1 MAHLVVEDEEAERLA
16 AEIAKETGQSIS
28 AVVTE
33 ALRERAERIPKRQEK
48 ASREELLAIVD
59 RIASRIK
66 GPAVDHGELLY
77 DEHGLPK

>member
-16 AEIAKETGQSIS
+16 AEIARATGQSIS

-33 ALRERAERIPKRQEK
+33 ALRARAEKLPKRQGK
-48 ASREELLAIVD
+48 ASLEELRALAHE
-59 RIASRIK
+59 IASLAT
-66 GPAVDHGELLY
+66 GPSVDHAELLY

>member
-16 AEIAKETGQSIS
+16 AEIARATGQSIS

-33 ALRERAERIPKRQEK
+33 ALRERADKLPKRQGK
-48 ASREELLAIVD
+48 VSLEELRALAHE
-59 RIASRIK
+59 IAALAT
-66 GPAVDHGELLY
+66 GPNLDHADLLY